1 MKPILKPARELRA
14 GDVLWPG
21 HRIAGIALA
30 DGLIGSRAF
39 KTGAALRVTLAD
51 GSTHLL
57 HPTQPMRIE

>member
-1 MKPILKPARELRA
+1 MSPIMKPARELRA

-21 HRIAGIALA
+21 RRIVGIALA
-30 DGLIGSRAF
+30 DGLIGNRAF
-39 KTGAALRVTLAD
+39 KTGVALRVTLAD

>member
-1 MKPILKPARELRA
+1 MSPIMKPARELRA

-21 HRIAGIALA
+21 RRIVGIALA
-30 DGLIGSRAF
+30 DELIGSRAF
-39 KTGAALRVTLAD
+39 KTGAALRITLAD